1 MTVTTNAEIDGDPQV
16 YDTVEVEGLLVGPG
30 LTLLAREIEVGYD
43 GEVDERRDE
52 RDHVELSGVIADLAG
67 AQTDIDILSAG
78 DVEGPDLAGSVTVT
92 LSDGTSFIIG
102 EDTEIEGTLQ
112 IGVDVEMEIE
122 TIDGI
127 RYVIEIEVEDDEEG
141 REDSSDTGKDREEQ
155 PAAADGDSGSGN
167 GGEEDGH
174 REDPKDEPVPA
185 ADGGE
190 TRVRL
195 EAELSGASL
204 GTGEGEADWRE
215 RLDPPNLPRTR
226 LSIEIEGGPPGATL
240 FVTVCGTDLGEITL
254 NGDGNFDLNLDSED
268 DDTVPVCGAGG
279 EVKVGGVTIG
289 SFADKDS

>member
-16 YDTVEVEGLLVGPG
+16 YDTVVVEGLLVGPG

-43 GEVDERRDE
+43 GEADERRDE

-127 RYVIEIEVEDDEEG
+127 RYVIETEVEDDEEG

-167 GGEEDGH
+167 RGEEDGH

-190 TRVRL
+190 TRIRL
-195 EAELSGASL
+195 EAER
-204 GTGEGEADWRE
+204 RE